1 MPRPPPT
8 QCSSLLNRRGVT
20 SAQLSAQPDFST
32 RVLSIRSWQDIP
44 ANGFPTDRNISEVLD
59 FLNLGTK
66 CRDDLSRQA
75 ATSGI
80 APRRADA
87 LIEDFGKSSATLGTL
102 GAMADYIFVPAVSD
116 MYVTT
121 TVPGNRP
128 LMEDEWLETRDG
140 KLGKFTVWRTSC
152 QAYRCPSPTFK
163 PGQYV
168 HVRDEG
174 GSVHSEHLDRD
185 GHPEPQYGPC
195 AGCGHDIGD
204 GDCAIRDLWKSRA
217 FHLLTNPDLTFSRCG
232 SQTASRLPKSC
243 GQQYIP
249 VIPCV

>member
-1 MPRPPPT
+1 
-8 QCSSLLNRRGVT
+8 
-20 SAQLSAQPDFST
+20 
-32 RVLSIRSWQDIP
+32 
-44 ANGFPTDRNISEVLD
+44 
-59 FLNLGTK
+59 
-66 CRDDLSRQA
+66 
-75 ATSGI
+75 
-80 APRRADA
+80 
-87 LIEDFGKSSATLGTL
+87 
-102 GAMADYIFVPAVSD
+102 MADYIFVPAVSD

-174 GSVHSEHLDRD
+174 GSVLSEHLDRD

-204 GDCAIRDLWKSRA
+204 GDCAIRDLWRSRA

-232 SQTASRLPKSC
+232 SKTASRLTESC

-249 VIPCV
+249 VIPSV